1 VKHFAALAV
10 DHRVRLSARL
20 RRTARLLTVGLMG
33 GLAFLM
39 GHAPPQAAP
48 VGPVVA
54 SPEALSQAWALAE
67 SAQAEAQAR
76 HPDAALAKWRRAY
89 ELSSDPTL
97 LLEVARLERE
107 IGHAARATHAFE
119 LFLAQGEGRVT
130 EQRRQFAARQMQ
142 AAATNTARLTVQT
155 NVVDASVELEPER
168 GVVTGSGFLV
178 NVLVDAG
185 ERRLAF
191 SKPGFETRSL
201 LLTLEPGEV
210 RTLRVDLDKPAAGR
224 SETGS
229 SKPRWTLRDAA
240 VARASTDG

>member
-1 VKHFAALAV
+1 
-10 DHRVRLSARL
+10 
-20 RRTARLLTVGLMG
+20 MG

-39 GHAPPQAAP
+39 GHAPAQPAP
-48 VGPVVA
+48 AGRAVA

-67 SAQAEAQAR
+67 SAQALRDAR
-76 HPDAALAKWRRAY
+76 HPEAALAKWRRAY
-89 ELSSDPTL
+89 ELSSDPML

-107 IGHAARATHAFE
+107 IGHAARATHAYE

-130 EQRRQFAARQMQ
+130 EQRRQLAGRQLQ

-155 NVVDASVELEPER
+155 NVLGASVELEPER
-168 GVVTGSGFLV
+168 GVATGAGFVV

-229 SKPRWTLRDAA
+229 NKPRWTLRDAGM
-240 VARASTDG
+240 ARASSDG